1 MSEAA
6 STVRASDGRRIAYC
20 EYGRKDGHP
29 VLFCQGAP
37 SSRLMHPDETITST
51 LGAHLVVI
59 DRPGFGRSDPM
70 PGRRLVDF
78 AADARQVLAELGIA
92 RFSVAAVSGG
102 GPYAA
107 AVAHTLGAQ
116 VLALALVSCSGPL
129 ETKGVLAG
137 ANWKR
142 RAGYW
147 IARHTNPTVMKWA
160 MRLTDNPEQG
170 AEGFMAAFLRH
181 NPAADQAL
189 LARPEVHALYIRNF
203 EESQRQGIQAFA
215 EEVCLASRP
224 WGFALGEIGCPVD
237 IWHGILDS
245 STPLAMAREM
255 ARQFPNC
262 QTHFLEGE
270 GHLFIYGERWRD
282 ILLRLLDRSGEPA
295 APPV

>member
-1 MSEAA
+1 
-6 STVRASDGRRIAYC
+6 
-20 EYGRKDGHP
+20 
-29 VLFCQGAP
+29 
-37 SSRLMHPDETITST
+37 MHPDETITST

-70 PGRRLVDF
+70 PGRRLLDF
-78 AADARQVLAELGIA
+78 AADAKLVLDGLGMA

-102 GPYAA
+102 GPYAG
-107 AVAHTLGAQ
+107 AVAHALPAR

-142 RAGYW
+142 RVGYW

-160 MRLTDNPEQG
+160 MRLSDNPEQG

-189 LARPEVHALYIRNF
+189 LARPEVRALYLRNF
-203 EESQRQGIQAFA
+203 AESQRQGIQAFA
-215 EEVCLASRP
+215 EEVCLASKP
-224 WGFALGEIGCPVD
+224 WGFALGEIACPVD
-237 IWHGILDS
+237 IWHGTLDS
-245 STPLAMAREM
+245 STPPAMARAM
-255 ARQFPNC
+255 AQQFPNC

-282 ILLRLLDRSGEPA
+282 ILLRLLDRSGKPGATPA
-295 APPV
+295 